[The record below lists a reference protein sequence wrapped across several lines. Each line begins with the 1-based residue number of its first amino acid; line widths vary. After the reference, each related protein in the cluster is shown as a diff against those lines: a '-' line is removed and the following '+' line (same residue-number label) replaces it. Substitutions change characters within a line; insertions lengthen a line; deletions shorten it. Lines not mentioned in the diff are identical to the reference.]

1 MGGETMKRYRIMKI
15 KEIIQKK
22 VIETQE
28 ELAAALK
35 EEGIVVTQATVSRDI
50 KDLMLI
56 KIPYK
61 DGHYRYALSNEK
73 QNVISKN
80 HAAIL
85 FQEAI
90 VKIDSTMNMVVLH
103 TIPGSASSVAFAL
116 DHAQNESV
124 VGTLAGDDT
133 ILIIL
138 RTLEDVPKFL
148 NHLQGLLK
156 T

>member
-1 MGGETMKRYRIMKI
+1 MKRYRIMKI
-15 KEIIQKK
+15 KEIIQKR

-138 RTLEDVPKFL
+138 RTLEDVPNFL

>member
-1 MGGETMKRYRIMKI
+1 MKRYRIMKI

-116 DHAQNESV
+116 DHAQNKSV

-138 RTLEDVPKFL
+138 RTLDDVPKFL